1 MQGNNCTPEL
11 IAPHCPHNTLAPM
24 HIQHSAYIG
33 ALHPA
38 QFMPIHHNSSSTTPS
53 TTSSFINTR
62 LYTMPRLSTPIM
74 SNDNLHSIPLFH
86 GDYREKEEPSLSFA
100 QFQLSLPDSYT
111 DVQHVQ

>member
-1 MQGNNCTPEL
+1 MPDSPT
-11 IAPHCPHNTLAPM
+11 TR
-24 HIQHSAYIG
+24 
-33 ALHPA
+33 LHPA
-38 QFMPIHHNSSSTTPS
+38 QFMSIHHNSSSTTPS

-62 LYTMPRLSTPIM
+62 PYTMPRPSTPIM

-111 DVQHVQ
+111 DVQPCTMTQDAARTRKHGRSVV